1 MQVGIDSPYKATIVR
16 AGNPYCHALDRQIYV
31 LDEPVA
37 PLMWA
42 EAVGIDTHR
51 SLLCVNGDYWLRKDW
66 RRALPNGAVATFIQ
80 VPAGGGGS
88 NPLQAVL
95 LIAVAIASVYTGGAA
110 AAAYGAGAGATAVGA
125 AASIAVSVAGAML
138 VNAIVPTAGVGTSVT
153 GASASPTYSLQASGN
168 TARLLDSIPVLY
180 GRLNTVP
187 DLAAQPYT
195 EYVGNEQ
202 YLYELFAI
210 SQGQISI
217 EQILIGE
224 TDIGNFSEIT
234 YEIIGPNQPVTLF
247 PDNVVTSSE
256 LSGIELQAPNDSGDW
271 VGPFVANPSGSVAN
285 FIGIDV
291 TLPSG
296 LFYAADDGSL
306 QQLSLTFEVQAQTID
321 DNGVATG
328 AWIDLDVHALTMATS
343 QPQLISYRYAV
354 PQARYQIRAKRT
366 TDLNSDSRA
375 QNRIQWA
382 SLRAYMP
389 SARYY
394 GDVTLLALRARATNS
409 LNSDSAHDV
418 HVISTRML
426 PIWNGSA
433 WSAPQAT
440 TSPAWAIA
448 DAVRNQTYG
457 AGLSDNRLD
466 LDVLLTLSQTWAA
479 RGDEFNGVFDTK
491 GSFWDSLSTI
501 CRAGRALP
509 MYFGGVISVVRDEL
523 KTVRTAM
530 FTPQNIVK
538 GSFSAQYAFYS
549 ADTPDYVTV
558 EYFDEVTWAWQTVD
572 CIPTGSAALVQK
584 SVKMVG
590 PTKRAQAFREGLYMA
605 YANRDQRKTVSI
617 TTELD
622 GLIPRYGDLVSISHD
637 LPKWG
642 ISGVV
647 DAFDVATVTVSE
659 QLEWTPGAQ
668 HYVRFVERDGTPT
681 YPIRVSQPTGDEDNL
696 SMLLMDPLPDLFEF
710 GDGFSEEQSRF
721 AFGPAI
727 DKITQDVRLIKA
739 TPRDGQVE
747 MTFVNNADSPHTAET
762 GVSPPP
768 PVSPSSLP
776 GVIHAPI
783 VASIAIDFRIT
794 PGAVSITAAPAA
806 GAARYEYQ
814 ASADNGE
821 SWSLLG
827 VVLTNTLTTPIAVGT
842 WQFRVRAYGQSGL
855 AGPFALWTGAI
866 EEFKYAP
873 APPALS
879 LREPFTGDQLSI
891 EIQRLPDVDFFQV
904 EVVVGG
910 VSKYSATITAQNF
923 TWTLDQAG
931 QYSAV
936 ADTFDVR
943 VEGGNIAGLG
953 NPATITVKSTPPD
966 VPTATYAAGTGGQ
979 ATLSYSSSGTITAAG
994 YVVRQ
999 GSTVIYDG
1007 PLTLVSVAA
1016 GATYT
1021 VTSYNAWHSESG
1033 AASIAIP
1040 ASAGE
1045 GGGTDPGGGGGA

>member
-1 MQVGIDSPYKATIVR
+1 MLAGTASPYKATIVR
-16 AGNPYCHALDRQIYV
+16 AGNPYCHALDRQIYA

-37 PLMWA
+37 PRVWA
-42 EAVGIDTHR
+42 QRVGIDTQR
-51 SLLCVNGDYWLRKDW
+51 SMLCVNGDYWLRQDW
-66 RRALPNGAVATFIQ
+66 DRELPHGAIAAFIP

-88 NPLQAVL
+88 NPLNAVL
-95 LIAVAIASVYTGGAA
+95 LIAVAIASAYTAGAVG
-110 AAAYGAGAGATAVGA
+110 AAYGAAYGA
-125 AASIAVSVAGAML
+125 AAGAAVGVAGSLL
-138 VNAIVPTAGVGTSVT
+138 VNAIVPISAVGTSVT
-153 GASASPTYSLQASGN
+153 GASTSPTYSLQASGN
-168 TARLLDSIPVLY
+168 TARLLESIPVVY

-224 TDIGNFSEIT
+224 TPIGNFSEID
-234 YEIIGPNQPVTLF
+234 YEIVGPNQPVTLF

-256 LSGIELQAPNDSGDW
+256 ISGIELQAPNDSGDW
-271 VGPFVANPSGSVAN
+271 VGPFVANPSGSEAN

-306 QQLSLTFEVQAQTID
+306 QQLSLTFEIQAQAID
-321 DNGVATG
+321 DNGNAAG
-328 AWIDLDVHALTMATS
+328 DWFDLDMHPLTMATS
-343 QPQLISYRYAV
+343 QPQLISYRYPVA
-354 PQARYQIRAKRT
+354 QARYQIRARRT
-366 TDLNSDSRA
+366 TDLNTDSRA
-375 QNRIQWA
+375 QNRIEWA
-382 SLRAYMP
+382 ALRAYLP
-389 SARYY
+389 SERYY

-409 LNSDSAHDV
+409 LNSNSAHDV
-418 HVISTRML
+418 HIISTRML
-426 PIWNGSA
+426 PIWNGST

-440 TSPAWAIA
+440 TNPAWAIA
-448 DAVRNQTYG
+448 DAVRNTSYG
-457 AGLSDNRLD
+457 AGLADKRLD
-466 LDVLLTLSQTWAA
+466 LDVLLTLAQTWAT

-491 GSFWDSLSTI
+491 GSFWDTLSTI

-538 GSFSAQYAFYS
+538 GSFSAQYSFNS
-549 ADTPDYVTV
+549 ADTPDYVTI
-558 EYFDEVTWAWQTVD
+558 EYFDEATWAWQTVD
-572 CIPTGSAALVQK
+572 CAPTGSPMLVQK

-647 DAFDVATVTVSE
+647 EAFDGYVVTVSE
-659 QLEWTPGAQ
+659 QLEWTPAAQ

-681 YPIRVSQPTGDEDNL
+681 DAIRVSQPVGDTDDL
-696 SMLLMDPLPDLFEF
+696 SMRLMDSLPQYFEF
-710 GDGFSEEQSRF
+710 SDGFSEEPTRF
-721 AFGPAI
+721 AFGPAL

-747 MTFVNNADSPHTAET
+747 MTFINNADSPHTAET

-768 PVSPSSLP
+768 PVSPSLLS

-783 VASIAIDFRIT
+783 VASIAIDFKIT
-794 PGAVSITAAPAA
+794 PGDVSITAAPAA

-814 ASADNGE
+814 ASADNGV

-827 VVLTNTLTTPIAVGT
+827 IVSTNTLTAPVAVGT
-842 WQFRVRAYGQSGL
+842 WQFRVRAYGASGL
-855 AGPFALWTGAI
+855 AGPFAVWTGAI

-873 APPALS
+873 APPVLS
-879 LREPFTGDQLSI
+879 LREPFTGNQLSI
-891 EIQRLPDVDFFQV
+891 EIQRLPEVDFFQA

-923 TWTLDQAG
+923 TWTLEQAQ
-931 QYSAV
+931 QYGAV

-966 VPTATYAAGTGGQ
+966 APNVSYAPGMGGNATIA
-979 ATLSYSSSGTITAAG
+979 YSSAATVQAVG

-999 GSTVIYDG
+999 GGTVLYDG
-1007 PLTLVSVAA
+1007 PETSLSVAA
-1016 GATYT
+1016 GETYT
-1021 VTSYNAWHSESG
+1021 VTAYNSWHSES
-1033 AASIAIP
+1033 APASIDIP
-1040 ASAGE
+1040 TDAGE
-1045 GGGTDPGGGGGA
+1045 GGGTPDPGGGGGGGT